1 MLGALDEIGA
11 DEVIISGEQRLLAP
25 KAGTTSIIIATRNKL
40 AIISRTIPH
49 FFVAENLEFDLLAEK
64 KDWQEIL
71 CSTHCVVYTQC
82 T

>member
-40 AIISRTIPH
+40 AIISRTIPQ
-49 FFVAENLEFDLLAEK
+49 FFLWQKILNLIFLQKRKIGK
-64 KDWQEIL
+64 KY
-71 CSTHCVVYTQC
+71 CVVHTV
-82 T
+82 